1 MLNVKLL
8 GNIILENM
16 YLCNLTCLKHWEM
29 KRIERQ
35 DYLQKLIAF
44 KDKKL
49 IKVITGIRRCG
60 KSTIMEIYRDWLLAH
75 GIVQDQ
81 IVYLNFEDYDFVELR
96 DPRKLYAYIKPLLL
110 QDKMTYI
117 FFDEIQHVK
126 DFPDIINSLNLKP
139 MVDLY
144 VTGSNAYMLSS
155 EIATLLS
162 GRYVEIAMLPLSFKE
177 YVEGIGGAGNLSQAY
192 LEYVSK
198 SSFPYTLELDTT
210 NEISDYLNAVYNTIV
225 VKDIM
230 SRKKIPDVMM
240 LESVIR
246 FTADNIGNILSTK
259 RIADLM
265 TADGRKIDQK
275 TVEKYLS
282 TLCESFFLY
291 EVKRYNIKGRQL
303 LKTLGKYYLV
313 DIGLRR
319 MLLGSRSFDAGR
331 ILENIVYLELLRRQK
346 KVYIG
351 KMDNLEVD
359 FVAMDEN
366 DITYYQVAATVRD
379 EDTLKRELASLQ
391 QIKDQYPKFILTLD
405 EDPTA
410 DYNGIK
416 RVNALK
422 WLMGEV

>member
-1 MLNVKLL
+1 
-8 GNIILENM
+8 
-16 YLCNLTCLKHWEM
+16 M
-29 KRIERQ
+29 KRIERHN
-35 DYLQKLIAF
+35 YLQKLIAF

-60 KSTIMEIYRDWLLAH
+60 KSTIMEIYRDWLIAH
-75 GIVQDQ
+75 GVTQEQ
-81 IVYLNFEDYDFVELR
+81 IIYLNFEDYDYFELR
-96 DPRKLYAYIKPLLL
+96 DPRKLYSYVKPLIQ

-117 FFDEIQHVK
+117 FFDEIQHVT

-139 MVDLY
+139 TVDLY

-177 YVEGIGGAGNLSQAY
+177 YAEGIGGTDPLPQTY
-192 LEYVSK
+192 IEYVSK
-198 SSFPYTLELDTT
+198 SSFPYTLELDTA

-230 SRKKIPDVMM
+230 SRNKLSDVMM

-265 TADGRKIDQK
+265 SADGRKIDQK

-291 EVKRYNIKGRQL
+291 EVKRYNIKGKQL

-331 ILENIVYLELLRRQK
+331 ILENIVFLELLRRQK

-359 FVAMDEN
+359 FVAIDEN
-366 DITYYQVAATVRD
+366 DLTYYQVAATVRD
-379 EDTLKRELASLQ
+379 EKTLKRELASLQ
-391 QIKDQYPKFILTLD
+391 QIKDQYPKYILTLD

-410 DYNGIK
+410 DYDGIK
-416 RVNALK
+416 RINALK

>member
-1 MLNVKLL
+1 M
-8 GNIILENM
+8 
-16 YLCNLTCLKHWEM
+16 
-29 KRIERQ
+29 
-35 DYLQKLIAF
+35 
-44 KDKKL
+44 
-49 IKVITGIRRCG
+49 
-60 KSTIMEIYRDWLLAH
+60 
-75 GIVQDQ
+75 
-81 IVYLNFEDYDFVELR
+81 
-96 DPRKLYAYIKPLLL
+96 
-110 QDKMTYI
+110 
-117 FFDEIQHVK
+117 
-126 DFPDIINSLNLKP
+126 
-139 MVDLY
+139 
-144 VTGSNAYMLSS
+144 
-155 EIATLLS
+155 
-162 GRYVEIAMLPLSFKE
+162 
-177 YVEGIGGAGNLSQAY
+177 
-192 LEYVSK
+192 SK
-198 SSFPYTLELDTT
+198 SSFPYTLELDTA

-230 SRKKIPDVMM
+230 SRNKLSDVMM

-265 TADGRKIDQK
+265 SADGRKIDQK

-291 EVKRYNIKGRQL
+291 EVKRYNIKGKQL

-331 ILENIVYLELLRRQK
+331 ILENIVFLELLRRQK

-359 FVAMDEN
+359 FVAIDEN
-366 DITYYQVAATVRD
+366 DFTYYQVAATVRD
-379 EDTLKRELASLQ
+379 EKTLKRELASLQ
-391 QIKDQYPKFILTLD
+391 QIKDQYPKYILTLD

-410 DYNGIK
+410 DYDGIK
-416 RVNALK
+416 RINALK

>member
-1 MLNVKLL
+1 
-8 GNIILENM
+8 
-16 YLCNLTCLKHWEM
+16 M
-29 KRIERQ
+29 KRIERHN
-35 DYLQKLIAF
+35 YLQKLIAF

-60 KSTIMEIYRDWLLAH
+60 KSTIMEIYRDWLIAH
-75 GIVQDQ
+75 GVTQEQ
-81 IVYLNFEDYDFVELR
+81 IIYLNFEDYDYFELR
-96 DPRKLYAYIKPLLL
+96 DPRKLYSYVKPLIQ

-117 FFDEIQHVK
+117 FFDEIQHVT

-139 MVDLY
+139 TVDLY

-177 YVEGIGGAGNLSQAY
+177 YAEGIGGTDY
-192 LEYVSK
+192 LPQTYIEYVSK
-198 SSFPYTLELDTT
+198 SSFPYTLELDTA

-230 SRKKIPDVMM
+230 SRNKLSDVMM

-265 TADGRKIDQK
+265 SADGRKIDQK

-291 EVKRYNIKGRQL
+291 EVKRYNIKGKQL

-331 ILENIVYLELLRRQK
+331 ILENIVFLELLRRQK

-359 FVAMDEN
+359 FVAIDEN
-366 DITYYQVAATVRD
+366 DLTYYQVAATVRD
-379 EDTLKRELASLQ
+379 EKTLKRELASLQ
-391 QIKDQYPKFILTLD
+391 QIKDQYPKYILTLD

-410 DYNGIK
+410 DYDGIK
-416 RVNALK
+416 RIYALK